1 MQDAGYHTGFFG
13 KWHMGH
19 EDDSPRP
26 GFDRWVSFVGQG
38 VYFDPTLNVD
48 GVVAGAKGYM
58 TDILTAH
65 AVSFIAA
72 APADKPFHA
81 FIAQKAAHPARFD
94 GTRAGARP

>member
-1 MQDAGYHTGFFG
+1 
-13 KWHMGH
+13 MGH

-48 GVVAGAKGYM
+48 GVVIGAKGYM

-65 AVSFIAA
+65 AVFFIAA